1 MTATSALKEYMLLFT
16 LSHRLTP
23 RMLSAAH
30 NSSCKWKHYA
40 PSYYTQPRMATYVS
54 MFSHWVVYVWIALW
68 NHSLRSGEFVHITIK
83 TSKYLIWL
91 LGRLKEKRK
100 WEKESLS
107 RITLKSWQKSW
118 VQTIL
123 AETLFWLDIN
133 KTQLKL
139 AYRKGEYND
148 SVVRNWKWIY
158 LCKRWI

>member
-40 PSYYTQPRMATYVS
+40 PRYYTQPWTTTYIAT
-54 MFSHWVVYVWIALW
+54 FSHWGIYVWIALW
-68 NHSLRSGEFVHITIK
+68 NHSLCSGEFVHITIK

-107 RITLKSWQKSW
+107 RITLKSWKKSRSRDSISREPSL
-118 VQTIL
+118 VGHSQNPTQTG
-123 AETLFWLDIN
+123 FW
-133 KTQLKL
+133 
-139 AYRKGEYND
+139 KGG
-148 SVVRNWKWIY
+148 V
-158 LCKRWI
+158 